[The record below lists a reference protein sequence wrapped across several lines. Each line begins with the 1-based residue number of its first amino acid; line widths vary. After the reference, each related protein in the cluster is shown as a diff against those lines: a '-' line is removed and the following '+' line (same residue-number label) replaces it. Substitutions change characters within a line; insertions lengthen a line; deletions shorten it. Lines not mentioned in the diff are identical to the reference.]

1 MRISLIKNNPNID
14 NSKKGIVAIPKS
26 KIFQKEILIPILK
39 THGLSSDEIHFAISE
54 ILKMNLSEKDFANFI
69 LQSYLLTNT
78 GRFSL
83 SFNNKL
89 DENIKSKMT
98 IEKWVK
104 MAGTK
109 EGWPELYDNP
119 YLTGEEIRIIEEM
132 SNREYFAI
140 LNTIETFNSCKNA
153 GDIEIFPCKTTQ
165 DDSVYLNDNIVYTSI
180 YEQCYENVCISE
192 SVQRGKII
200 SLKSG
205 SDIPQVAYVGDGK
218 GAKFCFKVMDLI
230 EQLARGNYINAKNDE
245 MFSDTVLNQ
254 LLAKYDKE
262 IKMYK
267 RFLEKKIN
275 P

>member
-14 NSKKGIVAIPKS
+14 NSKKGVVVVPKS
-26 KIFQKEILIPILK
+26 KMFRKDILTVILK
-39 THGLSSDEIHFAISE
+39 THNLSSDEIEFAANE
-54 ILKMNLSEKDFANFI
+54 VLKMNLSDKDLSNFV
-69 LQSYLLTNT
+69 LQAYLLTNT

-83 SFNNKL
+83 IFNNNL
-89 DENIKSKMT
+89 DTDIKFKIG

-119 YLTGEEIRIIEEM
+119 YLTNEETKIIEEM

-140 LNTIETFNSCKNA
+140 LNTLETCKSCENT
-153 GDIEIFPCKTTQ
+153 GSIEIFPCKTTQ
-165 DDSVYLNDNIVYTSI
+165 DDSVYLNNNIVYTSI

-192 SVQRGKII
+192 SIQRGKII

-218 GAKFCFKVMDLI
+218 GTKFCFKVMELI
-230 EQLARGNYINAKNDE
+230 EQLARGNYINPQNNE

-254 LLAKYDKE
+254 LLSKYNKE

-267 RFLEKKIN
+267 RFLQTEK
-275 P
+275 